1 MRDTLSFLKQLV
13 TSGSKESSS
22 RFLSIHTTLVVTYC
36 WLFVSIWKRDIQ
48 DIPSG
53 VIAFCGIVIGG
64 YVGQKIFAEAPNYR
78 ARLKQEGEDEKC
90 QQP

>member
-1 MRDTLSFLKQLV
+1 MKETLSFLRRLV

-36 WLFVSIWKRDIQ
+36 WLFVSVWKREIQ

-78 ARLKQEGEDEKC
+78 AKLKKGEEE
-90 QQP
+90 

>member
-1 MRDTLSFLKQLV
+1 MKETLSFLRQLV
-13 TSGSKESSS
+13 TSGSKGSSS

-36 WLFVSIWKRDIQ
+36 WLFVSVWKREIQ

-78 ARLKQEGEDEKC
+78 AKLKKGEEE
-90 QQP
+90 